1 MSRRANAASRCV
13 RCRMHMSLCVC
24 ELIPTLTT
32 RTRVVL
38 VMHRYEDRK
47 STNTGRLAAAALPNS
62 QILVRGREGQ
72 PTDDIVWGSDTRP
85 MLLFPHA
92 DAVPLV
98 SELAA
103 ARDERPVTL
112 VVPDGNWRQASKVR
126 RRVVG
131 LGDVPCVSLPMG
143 KPSIYRLR
151 LEAHPSGLATLEA
164 IARALHLL
172 EGDSGPAIERALLE
186 LLRAMVDRTLWSRG
200 AIDARE
206 VAGGVPAGAR
216 RDVPHHRAGAFVQG
230 AT

>member
-1 MSRRANAASRCV
+1 MSRRGNAASRCV
-13 RCRMHMSLCVC
+13 RCRMHLSLCVC
-24 ELIPTLTT
+24 ALIPTLTT
-32 RTRVVL
+32 RTRLVL

-72 PTDDIVWGSDTRP
+72 PVDDVVWGADRQP

-92 DAVPLV
+92 DAVPLA
-98 SELAA
+98 SEVETAQ
-103 ARDERPVTL
+103 DERPVTL

-131 LGDVPCVSLPMG
+131 LGDVPCVSLPRG
-143 KPSIYRLR
+143 EPSSYRLR

-164 IARALHLL
+164 IARALRVL
-172 EGDSGPAIERALLE
+172 EGESGPAIEGALLE
-186 LLRAMVDRTLWSRG
+186 LFRAMVDRTLWSRG
-200 AIDARE
+200 VIDARD
-206 VAGGVPAGAR
+206 VVGGVPSGAR
-216 RDVPHHRAGAFVQG
+216 RDVPYQRAGATELG